1 MRIVVFFLL
10 VIVIESCDKLG
21 LSDKPFSIKNIEIEK
36 KLGDC
41 NSKEGRC
48 LNLKL
53 KYPEIEEGSEIL
65 RNSVNLTI
73 KNFLI
78 NSMVMGAGG
87 TDGNVMTIDTAIIEL
102 EEEFRDFIDDL
113 DFPTPNWSIESTVD
127 VTFSDS
133 TYFAISMHNYNYMG
147 GAHPNYSV
155 SKRIFN
161 KESGQ
166 ILKLT
171 DLVTDVSA
179 IKKLVET
186 NFRKEV
192 KVPVPI
198 SLSESGFWFENDKFT
213 LPENIGMTNDG
224 LEFYYNP
231 YEVAPYAQGA
241 IDIVLPFNKIQN
253 LLK

>member
-1 MRIVVFFLL
+1 MRILGLFLL
-10 VIVIESCDKLG
+10 VVLMGNCDKLG
-21 LSDKPFSIKNIEIEK
+21 LTTQPLSIKNHEIEK

-48 LNLKL
+48 LDLKL
-53 KYPEIEEGSEIL
+53 KYPEIVDGNDDL
-65 RNSVNLTI
+65 RNSVNGII
-73 KNFLI
+73 KEFLI

-87 TDGNVMTIDTAIIEL
+87 NDGNVVTIDTAIMEL

-133 TYFAISMHNYNYMG
+133 AYFAISMNNYSYTG
-147 GAHPNYSV
+147 GAHPNYSI
-155 SKRIFN
+155 SKKIFD
-161 KESGQ
+161 KETGQ
-166 ILKLT
+166 IIKLV
-171 DLVTDVSA
+171 DLVKDVSA
-179 IKKLVET
+179 IKKLVEI

-198 SLSESGFWFENDKFT
+198 SLSESGFWFENDQFT
-213 LPENIGMTNDG
+213 LPENVGMTNDG

-241 IDIVLPFNKIQN
+241 IEIVLPFSKIKKM
-253 LLK
+253 LR

>member
-1 MRIVVFFLL
+1 MRIIPLIFVLFSLA
-10 VIVIESCDKLG
+10 SCDRLG
-21 LSDKPFSIKNIEIEK
+21 LTEKPLSIKDHEVEK

-53 KYPEIEEGSEIL
+53 KYPEIENGNENL
-65 RNSVNLTI
+65 RKTVNGFI
-73 KNFLI
+73 KEFLI
-78 NSMVMGAGG
+78 NSMVMGEGENN
-87 TDGNVMTIDTAIIEL
+87 GNVETIDTAIIEL

-113 DFPTPNWSIESTVD
+113 NFPTPNWSLESTVD

-133 TYFAISMHNYNYMG
+133 LYFAISMSNYSYTG
-147 GAHPNYSV
+147 GAHPNYYA
-155 SKRIFN
+155 SKKIFN
-161 KESGQ
+161 KETGELLNLLNIVKDTSS
-166 ILKLT
+166 L
-171 DLVTDVSA
+171 
-179 IKKLVET
+179 KKLVET

-192 KVPVPI
+192 EISPTE
-198 SLSESGFWFENDKFT
+198 SLSAAGFWFENDQFK
-213 LPENIGMTNDG
+213 LPLNIGMTNDG

-241 IDIVLPFNKIQN
+241 IEVILPFSEIEK